1 MTEGTQ
7 QAPSHELDFH
17 ATASAT
23 GLSLKAKGAGLFV
36 LLALT
41 IGGIIFMG
49 YQLTLKDSD
58 SKGFVA
64 IMFLMFIAQGLI
76 ATLDALLG
84 IRTIRRSQ

>member
-1 MTEGTQ
+1 MPEGTKQ
-7 QAPSHELDFH
+7 TPSHELDFH
-17 ATASAT
+17 ATASAS

-36 LLALT
+36 LLTLT

-64 IMFLMFIAQGLI
+64 IMFLMFTAQSLV
-76 ATLDALLG
+76 ATLDAVLG
-84 IRTIRRSQ
+84 IRNVR

>member
-1 MTEGTQ
+1 MSEGPQ
-7 QAPSHELDFH
+7 QAPSHQLDLH

-76 ATLDALLG
+76 ATLDAVLG
-84 IRTIRRSQ
+84 IRNVR

>member
-1 MTEGTQ
+1 MSEGTKQ
-7 QAPSHELDFH
+7 TPSHELDFH

-41 IGGIIFMG
+41 IAGIIFMG

-64 IMFLMFIAQGLI
+64 IMFLMFIAQSLV
-76 ATLDALLG
+76 ATLDAVLG
-84 IRTIRRSQ
+84 IRTTRSQ

>member
-1 MTEGTQ
+1 MPESTKQTQ
-7 QAPSHELDFH
+7 SHELDFH
-17 ATASAT
+17 ATASAA

-58 SKGFVA
+58 SKGFIA
-64 IMFLMFIAQGLI
+64 IIFLLFIAQSLV
-76 ATLDALLG
+76 ATLDAVLG
-84 IRTIRRSQ
+84 IRNVR

>member
-1 MTEGTQ
+1 MSEGTKQ
-7 QAPSHELDFH
+7 TPSHELDFH

-36 LLALT
+36 LLTLT
-41 IGGIIFMG
+41 IAGIIFMG

-64 IMFLMFIAQGLI
+64 IMFLMFIAQSLV
-76 ATLDALLG
+76 ATLDAVLG
-84 IRTIRRSQ
+84 IRTTRSQ

>member
-1 MTEGTQ
+1 MSEGTKQ
-7 QAPSHELDFH
+7 TPSHELDFH

-41 IGGIIFMG
+41 IAGIIFMG

-64 IMFLMFIAQGLI
+64 IMFLMFIAQSLVT
-76 ATLDALLG
+76 TLDAILG
-84 IRTIRRSQ
+84 IRTTRSQ